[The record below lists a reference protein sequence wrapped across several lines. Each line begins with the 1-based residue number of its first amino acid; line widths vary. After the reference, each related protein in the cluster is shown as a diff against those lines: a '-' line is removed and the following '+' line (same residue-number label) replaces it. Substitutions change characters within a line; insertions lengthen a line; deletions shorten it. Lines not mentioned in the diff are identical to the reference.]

1 MQHSQQNDSLK
12 KCWSVIE
19 EVISLVRIMLCY
31 EYTFAIVDNELK
43 HRTSNNYCEGKATRR
58 KRVFKLALAN
68 ASRYILLRSKVLS
81 VVEEVISLIRI
92 MLCYEMRTN

>member
-31 EYTFAIVDNELK
+31 EYTFAIVDNEQIELK
-43 HRTSNNYCEGKATRR
+43 HRTSNNYCEDKATQR

-68 ASRYILLRSKVLS
+68 ASRHVLLRSKVL
-81 VVEEVISLIRI
+81 ECCR
-92 MLCYEMRTN
+92 RGN